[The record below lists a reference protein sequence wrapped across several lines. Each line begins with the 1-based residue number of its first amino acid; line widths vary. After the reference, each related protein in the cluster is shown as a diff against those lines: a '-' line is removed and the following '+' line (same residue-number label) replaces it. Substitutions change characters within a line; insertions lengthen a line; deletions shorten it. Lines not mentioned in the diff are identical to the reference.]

1 MRRPAK
7 YFGKKFEMGVVA
19 NRLISVWGD
28 VPDSGH
34 ALAKNMEH
42 FFRLFGVG
50 EISES
55 SGALAKIF

>member
-42 FFRLFGVG
+42 FFGFSAWVKFRNRVVR
-50 EISES
+50 SQ
-55 SGALAKIF
+55 KIF